1 VSQAKVKPAVAKYEA
16 NDEVEWLGELNK
28 E

>member
-1 VSQAKVKPAVAKYEA
+1 VSHTAVKPPVAKYEA